1 MKIKV
6 ITPGK
11 MIIVNGKPSRTP
23 LTIKVNNEQHLSEL
37 RALCI
42 SQTLDYEMIDEN
54 KSLKNQEL
62 IIEDNLD
69 SEPVIEELK
78 TGSILDELTK

>member
-6 ITPGK
+6 TTPGK
-11 MIIVNGKPSRTP
+11 MIVVGGKPSRTP
-23 LTIKVNNEQHLSEL
+23 VTIKVKNEQHFKEL
-37 RALCI
+37 EILCK
-42 SQTLDYEMIDEN
+42 SQTLEYHIIDEDI
-54 KSLKNQEL
+54 KSDEQI
-62 IIEDNLD
+62 IIEDTLND